1 MDLAQAHIYHK
12 RAIVIDGHC
21 DTVHLFQSNQETYS
35 FAKNNTIGHI
45 DLPRLQAGGVNIQLF
60 ALYIEEEY
68 KPYGALRRT
77 LTLLEHFWRE
87 MEKHGQSVSVIKDIQ
102 GLDLALVQGKL
113 GALIT
118 LEGGEALED
127 IEILHVLYRMGL
139 RGVGLTWNQ
148 RNMLADG
155 VGVGHSASG
164 LTPLGR
170 EMVVEMNKLGMLVDA
185 AHLAPRGFYDLL
197 EISAS
202 PVVVTHGNAA
212 AICPHRRNLDDS
224 QLQALK
230 EQDGVIGLTFYP
242 PFVSV
247 NGQASLD
254 DLLDHFCYIA
264 EKFGTEVL
272 ALGADYDG
280 ITETVE
286 GLHDVSCLPRIT
298 VGLMQRGFSTEE
310 ISNILG
316 GNFLRVLRQ
325 VLK

>member
-1 MDLAQAHIYHK
+1 MHSDHAYVLHKQAV
-12 RAIVIDGHC
+12 VIDGHC
-21 DTVHLFQSNQETYS
+21 DTVHLFPGNKKPYS
-35 FAKNNTIGHI
+35 FAQVNTVGHI
-45 DLPRLQAGGVNIQLF
+45 DLPRLQTGGVNIQLF
-60 ALYIEEEY
+60 ALFIEEEY
-68 KPYGALRRT
+68 KPYNALRRT
-77 LTLLEHFWRE
+77 LTLMEHFWRE
-87 MEKHGQSVSVIKDIQ
+87 MEKHAQSVVVIKRFQ
-102 GLDLALVQGKL
+102 DLESALQQGKL

-127 IEILHVLYRMGL
+127 IEILHALYRMGL

-155 VGVGHSASG
+155 VGVGHSAGG
-164 LTPLGR
+164 LTPLGKV
-170 EMVVEMNKLGMLVDA
+170 MVVEMNKLGMLVDA

-197 EISAS
+197 ELSTS
-202 PVVVTHGNAA
+202 SVVVTHSNAA
-212 AICPHRRNLDDS
+212 AVCPHQRNLDDS

-230 EQDGVIGLTFYP
+230 EQGGVIGLTFYP
-242 PFVSV
+242 PFVSARAGA
-247 NGQASLD
+247 NLD

-272 ALGADYDG
+272 ALGSDYDG

-298 VGLMQRGFSTEE
+298 AGLMQRGFSAEE
-310 ISNILG
+310 ITNILG
-316 GNFLRVLRQ
+316 GNFLRVLKQ